1 MKLPQERLLYC
12 WRPVQSDGHPESRVY
27 PVVGRPIGEG
37 ITQESALVGE
47 VVFRKPS
54 KVTEKCWWIGV
65 CAFLVLAT
73 LSLASVIIDRLIS
86 PFFMEEPL
94 TIFEVLAGSVAL
106 VVSAITVI
114 TTTTIALVLA
124 CVTLYFIGHK
134 WGWEKPRP
142 V

>member
-1 MKLPQERLLYC
+1 MKLPQERLLYR
-12 WRPVQSDGHPESRVY
+12 WHTVRSDGHPESRTY

-37 ITQESALVGE
+37 KTQEPALVGE
-47 VVFRKPS
+47 VMFQKPP
-54 KVTEKCWWIGV
+54 KDTEKCWWIGV

-94 TIFEVLAGSVAL
+94 TIFEVLAGLIAL
-106 VVSAITVI
+106 LVSAMAVI